1 MTKRHA
7 LDTNL
12 FLRFPNIIDLLEGY
26 SLAVPSMILRELE
39 KFENLKYRYGNELA
53 YEAREIRR
61 GLNKLKRE
69 NKIYIDLKDYKW
81 DLNED
86 YSSDYMDNCILK
98 YCLVTGDG
106 LITFDGLLKEKALQ
120 LGIKVEDIEEKL
132 NEPQIDYSGYKE
144 VLMTKEQL
152 DDFYNGA
159 NKNTYGLLVNEY
171 LIVKDKYTEEPLD
184 AFRWDGQY
192 YLSIVGKNFKTEMF
206 GQFKPMDI
214 YQKCGLDSLAVN
226 KITMIKGKPGTGKS
240 VLGFNYA
247 MHQLEKDKID
257 KIIFFV
263 NPTLA
268 KNAQALG
275 FYTGSKD
282 DKLLQSSVGNMLT
295 SKFGSKS
302 QVEAMIAREQIV
314 LLPFGDIRGYD
325 TTGMNALVYI
335 IEAQNLDKEL
345 MKLGIQRLGNDSKMI
360 IDGDFTA
367 QVDSRAYEGSNNGMR
382 RVSEIFRGESY
393 YGEVELPIIYRSE
406 MAKRAELM

>member
-1 MTKRHA
+1 MSKLYVA
-7 LDTNL
+7 DTN
-12 FLRFPNIIDLLEGY
+12 ILLDQIENLDEY
-26 SLAVPSMILRELE
+26 KIVLLSHTLRELD
-39 KFENLKYRYGNELA
+39 KHKSNRDRPELA
-53 YEAREIRR
+53 FQAREAVRYIKNNKDKFVFDAKDYNGFDLGSDYDDAYQDNNILAACVKNDYGVISSDVLLTYKAEGF
-61 GLNKLKRE
+61 GLE
-69 NKIYIDLKDYKW
+69 VIDL
-81 DLNED
+81 ED
-86 YSSDYMDNCILK
+86 DTPSVQEAY
-98 YCLVTGDG
+98 
-106 LITFDGLLKEKALQ
+106 E
-120 LGIKVEDIEEKL
+120 
-132 NEPQIDYSGYKE
+132 GYKE
-144 VLMTKEQL
+144 VFMTKEQL
-152 DDFYNGA
+152 DKFYDGVTT
-159 NKNTYGLLVNEY
+159 NTYGLLVNEY
-171 LIVKDKYTEEPLD
+171 LIVKDKETEQPIE

-192 YLSIVGKNFKTEMF
+192 HLSIVSKNFKTDMF

-214 YQKCGLDSLAVN
+214 YQKCGLDSLFNN

-247 MHQLEKDKID
+247 IHQLEKNKID

-295 SKFGSKS
+295 SKFGSRA
-302 QVEAMIAREQIV
+302 QVEAMIAREEIV

-325 TTGMNALVYI
+325 TTGMNALIYV

-367 QVDSRAYEGSNNGMR
+367 QVDSRAYEGRNNGMR
-382 RVSEIFRGESY
+382 RVSEVFRDTDY